1 MAARI
6 LITGGAG
13 FIGSHLARRHLAEGD
28 DVHLL
33 VRPETSLHR
42 LTGLLDHVAVHQ
54 VSLDDEAALARLF
67 AEVEPTY
74 VYHMAVETRR
84 REMPGLGDAFAC
96 VNEDLLRFLRLLKAA
111 TEAPRAPACFV
122 QTGTLASYGPI
133 EPPFRES
140 QREHPLTPYAAAK
153 ISTTHFAHALQ
164 GRLPFR
170 IAVPRLALI
179 FGPGQSEDFL
189 IPHLI
194 ANCLAGRPSRV
205 QRPQDRRDLLHVDE
219 AVDGLR
225 QLAIRAP
232 EGMTL
237 VNIASGIAPSMR
249 EVAECILRAT
259 GADPALV
266 EFGDGQ
272 PPSGICELRCAT
284 ELAKE
289 LIGWSS
295 REHWTQGIDRVVA
308 GLRGSAPERAVAA

>member
-1 MAARI
+1 MTLRI

-13 FIGSHLARRHLAEGD
+13 FIGSHLTKRHLAEGD

-42 LTGLLDHVAVHQ
+42 LADVLDRIAIHP
-54 VSLDDEAALARLF
+54 VSLDDDDALARCF
-67 AEVEPTY
+67 TQVRPDY
-74 VYHMAVETRR
+74 VYHMAVDTRR
-84 REMPGLGDAFAC
+84 REMPGLLDAFAC

-111 TEAPRAPACFV
+111 SEAPKAPACFI

-133 EPPFRES
+133 EPPFRET
-140 QREHPLTPYAAAK
+140 QREWPLTPYAAAK
-153 ISTTHFAHALQ
+153 VSTTHFAHALQ
-164 GRLPFR
+164 SRLPFR

-179 FGPGQSEDFL
+179 FGPGQSEEFL

-194 ANCLAGRPSRV
+194 ANCMAGRPSRI
-205 QRPQDRRDLLHVDE
+205 QRPEDRRDLLHVDE

-249 EVAECILRAT
+249 EVAEYIVQAT
-259 GADPALV
+259 DADPGLV

-272 PPSGICELRCAT
+272 PSGVCELRCFT

-295 REHWTQGIDRVVA
+295 REHWTLGIKRLVA
-308 GLRGSAPERAVAA
+308 ELRGRTPERAVAA